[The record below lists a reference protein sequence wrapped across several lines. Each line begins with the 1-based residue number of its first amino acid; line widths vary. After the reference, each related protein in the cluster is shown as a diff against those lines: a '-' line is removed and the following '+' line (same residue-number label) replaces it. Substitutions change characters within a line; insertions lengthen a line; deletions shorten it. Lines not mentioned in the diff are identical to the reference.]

1 MRKPMVSDVLSYGF
15 LKEGQ
20 MGQMGHWFFK
30 NSLRTVCM
38 YVREES

>member
-1 MRKPMVSDVLSYGF
+1 MCLPMVYDVLSYGF

-20 MGQMGHWFFK
+20 MEQMGHWFFK

>member
-1 MRKPMVSDVLSYGF
+1 MVYDVLSYGF
-15 LKEGQ
+15 LKEGQMGQ